1 METKQNIRKEIL
13 KMRKEMDIRKIMI
26 DSHLICDQIQ
36 HLPAFLEANVIY
48 AYMELEKEVSMN
60 ELVEAAW
67 RAGKVVAV
75 PKVVGDDLHFY
86 EITSYDEVKEG
97 FFEVREPIEGCK
109 LAKEEQALMILPGVA
124 FDKNR
129 HRLGY
134 GRGFYD
140 RYLREHPK
148 HTTIAVGFDFQVI
161 DQVPQE
167 PLDVVPQM
175 LITQTRQF
183 NVLSESPCT

>member
-1 METKQNIRKEIL
+1 METKQSIRKEIYRI
-13 KMRKEMDIRKIMI
+13 RKETDIRKIKI
-26 DSHLICDQIQ
+26 DSHLICDQIL
-36 HLPAFLEANVIY
+36 HHSAFLEAKTVY
-48 AYMELEKEVSMN
+48 VYMELEKEVCME
-60 ELVEAAW
+60 ELTNAAW

-86 EITSYDEVKEG
+86 EITSCDQVKEG
-97 FFEVREPIEGCK
+97 FFGVREPIEGCK
-109 LAKEEQALMILPGVA
+109 RSEEEQVLMILPGVA

-140 RYLREHPK
+140 RYLKEHPK

-161 DQVPQE
+161 DQVPQDSF
-167 PLDVVPQM
+167 DVVPQM
-175 LITQTRQF
+175 LVTQSCQYM
-183 NVLSESPCT
+183 